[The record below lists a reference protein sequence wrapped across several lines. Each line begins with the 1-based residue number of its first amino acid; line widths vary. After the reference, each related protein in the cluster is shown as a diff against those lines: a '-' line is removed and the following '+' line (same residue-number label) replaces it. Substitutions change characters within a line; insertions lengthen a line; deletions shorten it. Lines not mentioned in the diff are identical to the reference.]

1 MVDILLSRRAN
12 PDLQEGELKWA
23 ALHKAAF
30 HGNAAIVTSLLK
42 AKADVDLTTN
52 DGDTPLHV
60 AAWKG
65 HAHVAK

>member
-1 MVDILLSRRAN
+1 MAEKLLDRGAN
-12 PDLQEGELKWA
+12 PNLQEKELKWA

-30 HGNAAIVTSLLK
+30 HGNVALVTSLLE
-42 AKADVDLTTN
+42 AKANVDLITS
-52 DGDTPLHV
+52 DGDTPLHI